1 MLSTGVERPVAEE
14 RVLVIE
20 DSVEI
25 RQLLIDL
32 VLQPGGYRTIVAAD
46 GEEGLRLALQE
57 SPDLIIL
64 DMQLPR
70 MDGLQLLR
78 ALREQQADAP
88 VIVVS
93 IHESAETVAQVFR
106 LGASDYIVKP
116 FAPQEMQEAI
126 RRALTFARSHA
137 ERDQLTRQLM
147 EANQQLQRQLQE
159 LNAVYTIGRAVTSVL
174 DLDAVLNRV
183 VEASVYVA
191 RAEEGL
197 LMLLDAASGELY
209 LRAAK
214 DIDERVTSSL
224 RVRVEDSVAGRAIRS
239 GRPVLITGKP
249 TKIATGYLAKSLLYL
264 PLRVADR
271 GAIGVLGV
279 FNRQSDRS
287 FAERD
292 VFLLSAVADYA
303 AIAIENAR
311 LFETVEFER
320 VKLEAILREAQE
332 AVIVV
337 DEQDKVLLCNA
348 AARTALGLNEG
359 DPAYRPVDE
368 VVAHPTLREMFS
380 QGRGTGQVARGEV
393 ALESGRT
400 FNAQLTPIRG
410 VGKVL
415 VMQDITHLKELDRVK
430 SEFVATVSHDLRTPL
445 TVIQGYIELL
455 PRVGPLNEQQ
465 WHFIQRAHNS
475 IQAITELIGDLLD
488 IGRIE
493 AGFDLEM
500 APCNLIQM
508 IEEAIRSIQPQ
519 AQEKLQDLRWKSPG
533 TLPLVRGNSRTLGQ
547 VMDNLLSN
555 AVKYTQEGGWIEVS
569 ASQENGHIVVR
580 VADNGIGIPPE
591 EQPYIFDRFYRVES
605 EETAGIRGTGL
616 GLSIVKAVIEKH
628 NGRVWVESRP
638 GVGSTFSFVL
648 PVMKT

>member
-1 MLSTGVERPVAEE
+1 MAQERILIVD
-14 RVLVIE
+14 

-25 RQLLIDL
+25 QQLLIEL
-32 VLQPGGYRTIVAAD
+32 VLEPGGYQAIVAAD

-57 SPDLIIL
+57 HPDLLIL

-70 MDGLQLLR
+70 MDGLQVLQ
-78 ALREQQADAP
+78 ALRERQADIP
-88 VIVVS
+88 VIVMTIRDSTEMAVR
-93 IHESAETVAQVFR
+93 AFR
-106 LGASDYIVKP
+106 LGACDYLVKP
-116 FAPQEMQEAI
+116 FAPPEMQEAI
-126 RRALTFARSHA
+126 RRALAKSRA
-137 ERDQLTRQLM
+137 EPDQLAQQLM

-159 LNAVYTIGRAVTSVL
+159 LNAIYMIGRAVTSLL
-174 DLDAVLNRV
+174 DLDRVLNRV

-197 LMLLDAASGELY
+197 LLLLDAASGELY

-214 DIDERVTSSL
+214 DVDEKVVSNL
-224 RVRVEDSVAGRAIRS
+224 RVRVADSVAGQAIQS

-249 TKIATGYLAKSLLYL
+249 VKIATGYLARSLLYL

-287 FAERD
+287 FSERD

-311 LFETVEFER
+311 LFETVAFER
-320 VKLEAILREAQE
+320 AKLEAILREAQE

-337 DEQDKVLLCNA
+337 DEQDNVLLCNA
-348 AARTALGLNEG
+348 AARSALGLDESE
-359 DPAYRPVDE
+359 PAHRPVVE
-368 VVAHPTLREMFS
+368 ILGPPTLREMFVY
-380 QGRGTGQVARGEV
+380 GRDTGQVARSEV
-393 ALESGRT
+393 ALEDGRT

-410 VGKVL
+410 VGRVL

-445 TVIQGYIELL
+445 TTIQGYIELL

-465 WHFIQRAHNS
+465 QDFIRRARNS
-475 IQAITELIGDLLD
+475 MQAITDLIGDLLD

-500 APCNLIQM
+500 APCNLIQV
-508 IEEAIRSIQPQ
+508 IEEAIRGIQPQ
-519 AQEKLQDLRWKSPG
+519 AKEKLQELRWKSPG
-533 TLPLVRGNSRTLGQ
+533 TLPLVRGNARTLRQ
-547 VMDNLLSN
+547 VMDNLLGN
-555 AVKYTQEGGWIEVS
+555 AVKYTQEGGWIEVN
-569 ASQENGHIVVR
+569 ASHEDGHIVVR

-605 EETAGIRGTGL
+605 DETAGITGTGL

-628 NGRVWVESRP
+628 NGRVWVESKP
-638 GVGSTFSFVL
+638 GIGSTFSFVL
-648 PVMKT
+648 PVMKA